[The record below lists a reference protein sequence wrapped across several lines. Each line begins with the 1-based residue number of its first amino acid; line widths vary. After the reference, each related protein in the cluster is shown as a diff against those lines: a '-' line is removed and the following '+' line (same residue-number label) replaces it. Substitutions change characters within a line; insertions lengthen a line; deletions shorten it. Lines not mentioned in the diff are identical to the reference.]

1 MEEFLRD
8 ISENAI
14 VRVVVPVAA
23 LVVITGLALLL
34 RMIIYGR
41 LHKWSAK
48 TETKWDDLLIHDT
61 RTASLLWCFFL
72 GIFAAVHLAVVPES
86 WEDRVSSISP
96 ILLIVMG
103 IYTGVIVVR
112 ILIDMYIVEVAE
124 KTASPL
130 DDMIMGALKWII
142 PIVAFF
148 LGLVLVLDLLNIP
161 ALEKKVLETDRWVR
175 VGVVPVVEDWLKVH
189 GVPLGLLWGVG
200 LALVL
205 LSTAA
210 IPKAIEKAVQR
221 SRGDQTEE
229 EVKKRSETLS
239 GVLVASLQTVV
250 IAVVT
255 FMMLSEI
262 GLNIAPMIA
271 GVGVVG
277 IAIGFGAQSLVKDII
292 AGLFILLENQYRRGD
307 VVKIADASGLV
318 EDINLRRTILRDTD
332 GVVHSVPNGEIRVAS
347 NLTKGWSRVN
357 LNIGVGYG
365 TDLDRAIAV
374 INRVGKELA
383 EDPAWSAQILK
394 PPQVLRV
401 DNLGDS
407 AIDIKILGDT
417 KPMQQWAV
425 TGELRLRLKKAFDQE
440 DIEIPWPHMKVYFG
454 NAPEAPAPQNPK
466 KKA

>member
-1 MEEFLRD
+1 MDEFLRD
-8 ISENAI
+8 QNLL
-14 VRVVVPVAA
+14 VRVAIPVAA

-41 LHKWSAK
+41 LHRLSAK
-48 TETKWDDLLIHDT
+48 TETEWDDLLIHDT
-61 RTASLLWCFFL
+61 RIASLLWCFFL
-72 GIFAAVHLAVVPES
+72 GVFAAVHLAEVPES
-86 WEDRVSSISP
+86 WEEHVGTVSP

-103 IYTGVIVVR
+103 IYTGIIIVR

-124 KTASPL
+124 ETASPL
-130 DDMIMGALKWII
+130 DDMIMGALKWVI

-148 LGLVLVLDLLNIP
+148 LGAVLILSLLDIPSLESGVLP
-161 ALEKKVLETDRWVR
+161 TVR
-175 VGVVPVVEDWLKVH
+175 TWLKAH
-189 GVPLGLLWGVG
+189 GPPLGLLWGVG

-210 IPKAIEKAVQR
+210 IPRAIEKAVQR

-229 EVKKRSETLS
+229 EVEKRAETLS
-239 GVLVASLQTVV
+239 GVLVASLQAIV

-292 AGLFILLENQYRRGD
+292 SGLFILLENQYRKGD
-307 VVKIADASGLV
+307 VVKIADTSGLV
-318 EDINLRRTILRDTD
+318 EDINLRRTLLRDMD

-357 LNIGVGYG
+357 LNIGVDYG
-365 TDLDRAIAV
+365 TDLEKAIAV

-394 PPQVLRV
+394 PPQALRV

-425 TGELRLRLKKAFDQE
+425 TGELRLRLKKAFDE
-440 DIEIPWPHMKVYFG
+440 ENIEIPWPHTKVYFG
-454 NAPEAPAPQNPK
+454 NAPEAPPIQHPK
-466 KKA
+466 KAQE

>member
-1 MEEFLRD
+1 MDEFLRD
-8 ISENAI
+8 ISQNTI
-14 VRVVVPVAA
+14 WRVVVPVGVL
-23 LVVITGLALLL
+23 LVVTGLALLL

-61 RTASLLWCFFL
+61 RIASLLWCFFL

-86 WEDRVSSISP
+86 WDEHVASISP

-103 IYTGVIVVR
+103 IYTGIIIVR

-142 PIVAFF
+142 PIIAFF

-161 ALEKKVLETDRWVR
+161 ALEEEVLPTDRKLL
-175 VGVVPVVEDWLKVH
+175 PTVEDWLKAH
-189 GVPLGLLWGVG
+189 GPTLALLWGVG

-205 LSTAA
+205 VATAV
-210 IPKAIEKAVQR
+210 IPKGIEKAVQR

-229 EVKKRSETLS
+229 EIKKRAETLS
-239 GVLVASLQTVV
+239 GVLVASLQAVI

-262 GLNIAPMIA
+262 GLDIAPMIA
-271 GVGVVG
+271 GVGVIG

-318 EDINLRRTILRDTD
+318 EDINLRRTILRDMD

-357 LNIGVGYG
+357 LNIG
-365 TDLDRAIAV
+365 
-374 INRVGKELA
+374 
-383 EDPAWSAQILK
+383 
-394 PPQVLRV
+394 
-401 DNLGDS
+401 
-407 AIDIKILGDT
+407 
-417 KPMQQWAV
+417 
-425 TGELRLRLKKAFDQE
+425 
-440 DIEIPWPHMKVYFG
+440 
-454 NAPEAPAPQNPK
+454 
-466 KKA
+466 

>member
-1 MEEFLRD
+1 MDDFLRD
-8 ISENAI
+8 ISDNTI
-14 VRVVVPVAA
+14 VRVLAPVGVL
-23 LVVITGLALLL
+23 LVVTGLALLL
-34 RMIIYGR
+34 RMIVYGR

-61 RTASLLWCFFL
+61 RIASLLWCFFL
-72 GIFAAVHLAVVPES
+72 GVFAAVHLAVVPES
-86 WEDRVSSISP
+86 WEEYVASISP

-103 IYTGVIVVR
+103 IYTGIIIVR

-130 DDMIMGALKWII
+130 DDMIMGALKWVI
-142 PIVAFF
+142 PIVASF
-148 LGLVLVLDLLNIP
+148 LGLVLILELLDIPTLENEVLP
-161 ALEKKVLETDRWVR
+161 
-175 VGVVPVVEDWLKVH
+175 PVEDWLKAH
-189 GVPLGLLWGVG
+189 GPPLGLLWGVG

-205 LSTAA
+205 LATAA
-210 IPKAIEKAVQR
+210 IPKGIEKAVQR

-229 EVKKRSETLS
+229 EIKKRAETLS
-239 GVLVASLQTVV
+239 GVLVASLQAII
-250 IAVVT
+250 IAVIF
-255 FMMLSEI
+255 FMMLSDI

-292 AGLFILLENQYRRGD
+292 SGLFILLENQYRRGD

-318 EDINLRRTILRDTD
+318 EDINLRRTILRDMD

-357 LNIGVGYG
+357 LNIGVAYG
-365 TDLDRAIAV
+365 TDLEKAIAV
-374 INRVGKELA
+374 INKVGKQLA
-383 EDPAWSAQILK
+383 EDAAWSTQILT

-425 TGELRLRLKKAFDQE
+425 AGELRLRLKKAFDDE
-440 DIEIPWPHMKVYFG
+440 GIEIPWPHMKVYFG
-454 NAPEAPAPQNPK
+454 DVPQALPPQASILRDSLSRDAG

>member
-1 MEEFLRD
+1 MDEFLRD
-8 ISENAI
+8 ISDNMI
-14 VRVVVPVAA
+14 WRVVVPVGVL
-23 LVVITGLALLL
+23 LVVTGLALLL

-61 RTASLLWCFFL
+61 RIASLLWCFFL

-86 WEDRVSSISP
+86 WEEHVASISP

-103 IYTGVIVVR
+103 IYTGIIIVR

-148 LGLVLVLDLLNIP
+148 LGLVLILELLDI
-161 ALEKKVLETDRWVR
+161 ATLENKVL
-175 VGVVPVVEDWLKVH
+175 PPVEDWLKVH
-189 GVPLGLLWGVG
+189 GPPLGLLWGVG

-205 LSTAA
+205 LATAA
-210 IPKAIEKAVQR
+210 IPKGIEKAVQR

-229 EVKKRSETLS
+229 EVKKRAETLS
-239 GVLVASLQTVV
+239 GVLVASLQAVI
-250 IAVVT
+250 IAVIF
-255 FMMLSEI
+255 FMMLSDI

-318 EDINLRRTILRDTD
+318 EDINLRRTILRDMD

-365 TDLDRAIAV
+365 TDLEKAIAV
-374 INRVGKELA
+374 INRVG
-383 EDPAWSAQILK
+383 
-394 PPQVLRV
+394 R
-401 DNLGDS
+401 G
-407 AIDIKILGDT
+407 
-417 KPMQQWAV
+417 
-425 TGELRLRLKKAFDQE
+425 TGGGSRLVGADL
-440 DIEIPWPHMKVYFG
+440 
-454 NAPEAPAPQNPK
+454 EAAAGSEGGQPG
-466 KKA
+466 

>member
-8 ISENAI
+8 ISENTV
-14 VRVVVPVAA
+14 VRIAVPVGLL
-23 LVVITGLALLL
+23 LVVSGLALLL

-61 RTASLLWCFFL
+61 RIASLLWCFFL

-86 WEDRVSSISP
+86 WEEHVASVSP
-96 ILLIVMG
+96 LLLIVMG

-130 DDMIMGALKWII
+130 DDMLMGAFKWVI

-148 LGLVLVLDLLNIP
+148 LGSVLILDLIDIP
-161 ALEKKVLETDRWVR
+161 RLESGVLPTVR
-175 VGVVPVVEDWLKVH
+175 LWLKVH
-189 GVPLGLLWGVG
+189 GPPLGLLSGVG

-205 LSTAA
+205 LATAA

-239 GVLVASLQTVV
+239 GVLVASLQAVV

-307 VVKIADASGLV
+307 VVKIADTSGLV
-318 EDINLRRTILRDTD
+318 EDINLRRTLLRDLD
-332 GVVHSVPNGEIRVAS
+332 GIVHSVPNGEIRVAS
-347 NLTKGWSRVN
+347 NLTKGYSRVN
-357 LNIGVGYG
+357 LNISVGYNE
-365 TDLDRAIAV
+365 DLDRAIAV

-407 AIDIKILGDT
+407 GIDIKVTGDT
-417 KPMQQWAV
+417 KPIQQWAIM
-425 TGELRLRLKKAFDQE
+425 GELRLRIKKAFDRE
-440 DIEIPWPHMKVYFG
+440 GIEIPWPHTKVYFG
-454 NAPEAPAPQNPK
+454 NALETPAQQNPQK
-466 KKA
+466 KD

>member
-14 VRVVVPVAA
+14 VRVVLPVAA

-34 RMIIYGR
+34 RMIIYRR

-48 TETKWDDLLIHDT
+48 TETKWDDLVIHDT
-61 RTASLLWCFFL
+61 RIASLLWCFFL

-86 WEDRVSSISP
+86 WEEHVASISP

-130 DDMIMGALKWII
+130 DDMLMGALKWVM

-148 LGLVLVLDLLNIP
+148 LGLILILDLLNIP
-161 ALEKKVLETDRWVR
+161 ALEKKVLPTDRKVL
-175 VGVVPVVEDWLKVH
+175 PIVEDWLKAH
-189 GVPLGLLWGVG
+189 GPPLALLWGVG
-200 LALVL
+200 LVLVL
-205 LSTAA
+205 LATAA

-394 PPQVLRV
+394 PPQALRV

-425 TGELRLRLKKAFDQE
+425 TGELRLRLKKAFDE
-440 DIEIPWPHMKVYFG
+440 ENIEIPWPHTKVYFG
-454 NAPEAPAPQNPK
+454 NAPEIPAPQSQK
-466 KKA
+466 KKG